1 MAETKGVTLVTGAA
15 QGLGRCI
22 ALRLADDGFAVAVND
37 VPART
42 EALATLVAEIEAK
55 GRRSSVH
62 VADVAQEV
70 EVRAMVAAVVTR
82 HGGLDVVRLSAA
94 YAGLVPAEEWDRVMT
109 TNARGTFLCYKYA
122 AMQMILQGR
131 GGSIIGASSI
141 AGKQGMLLQGPYS
154 ASKFAIRGL
163 TQAAALEFGPH
174 GIRVNAYAPG
184 AIDTPMLN
192 AASVTV
198 PEDIANI
205 VSFLASKESGFIT
218 GISVN
223 GGFLFD

>member
-1 MAETKGVTLVTGAA
+1 MATVCRVTLVTGAA

-22 ALRLADDGFAVAVND
+22 SLRFADDGFAVAVND
-37 VPART
+37 VPARA

-55 GRRSSVH
+55 GRTSSVH

-70 EVRAMVAAVVTR
+70 EVRAMVAAVVAR
-82 HGGLDVVRLSAA
+82 HGGLDVVR
-94 YAGLVPAEEWDRVMT
+94 LVPAEEWDRVMT

-122 AMQMILQGR
+122 AMQMIQQGHS
-131 GGSIIGASSI
+131 GSIMIIGASSI
-141 AGKQGMLLQGPYS
+141 CREARLLTVEGMLLQGPYS

-184 AIDTPMLN
+184 AIDTPMREPALY
-192 AASVTV
+192 
-198 PEDIANI
+198 
-205 VSFLASKESGFIT
+205 
-218 GISVN
+218 ISQ
-223 GGFLFD
+223 